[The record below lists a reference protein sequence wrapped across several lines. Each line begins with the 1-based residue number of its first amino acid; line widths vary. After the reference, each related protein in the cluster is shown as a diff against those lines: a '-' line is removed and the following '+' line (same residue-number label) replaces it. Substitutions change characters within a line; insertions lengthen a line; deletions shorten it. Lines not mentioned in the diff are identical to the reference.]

1 MPLLKL
7 WNSIC
12 GNTSPT
18 SADSQSG
25 DRTHSSQTQP
35 AQTQSG
41 QAKSGQAKSRPP
53 QSGATQSRQN
63 TRRTKSKNVPTDGE
77 RKSRSRHRDQ
87 GETRILAK
95 PTKPTR
101 NLLDMMSRGSHA
113 SICRLVKRSGATS
126 ILEIGVGD
134 GKRALS
140 VTKALIESNPGTI
153 VRYAAIDMFEM
164 ADGPI
169 TLKDF
174 NLQLRNQG
182 VQATLVPMEIT
193 PGIARVSS
201 TIGVVDLVLIGDN
214 QEDVELT
221 TTTSALKRVSS
232 ANTSVFRLVSEKW
245 ERLDP
250 ENQLNNRRAA

>member
-1 MPLLKL
+1 M
-7 WNSIC
+7 
-12 GNTSPT
+12 
-18 SADSQSG
+18 
-25 DRTHSSQTQP
+25 
-35 AQTQSG
+35 
-41 QAKSGQAKSRPP
+41 
-53 QSGATQSRQN
+53 
-63 TRRTKSKNVPTDGE
+63 PTDGGE

-221 TTTSALKRVSS
+221 TMTSALKRVSS

>member
-1 MPLLKL
+1 MKALIFAAGLGTRLRPLTNDKPKALVEINGMPL
-7 WNSIC
+7 
-12 GNTSPT
+12 
-18 SADSQSG
+18 
-25 DRTHSSQTQP
+25 
-35 AQTQSG
+35 
-41 QAKSGQAKSRPP
+41 
-53 QSGATQSRQN
+53 
-63 TRRTKSKNVPTDGE
+63 
-77 RKSRSRHRDQ
+77 
-87 GETRILAK
+87 
-95 PTKPTR
+95 
-101 NLLDMMSRGSHA
+101 
-113 SICRLVKRSGATS
+113 
-126 ILEIGVGD
+126 LEIGVGD

-182 VQATLVPMEIT
+182 VQATVVPMEIT

-214 QEDVELT
+214 QEDVEMT
-221 TTTSALKRVSS
+221 TMISALKRVSS

-250 ENQLNNRRAA
+250 ENQLNKRHAA

>member
-12 GNTSPT
+12 GNTKLT
-18 SADSQSG
+18 SADLPPSA
-25 DRTHSSQTQP
+25 RTHSSQ
-35 AQTQSG
+35 AQSG
-41 QAKSGQAKSRPP
+41 P
-53 QSGATQSRQN
+53 TQSRQN
-63 TRRTKSKNVPTDGE
+63 TSRTKSKNVPTDGGE

-221 TTTSALKRVSS
+221 TMTSALKRVSS